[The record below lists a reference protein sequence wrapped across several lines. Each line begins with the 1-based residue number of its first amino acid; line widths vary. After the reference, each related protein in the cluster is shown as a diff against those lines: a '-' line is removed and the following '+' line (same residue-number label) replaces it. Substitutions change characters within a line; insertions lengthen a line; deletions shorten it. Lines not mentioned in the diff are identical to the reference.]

1 MASSTLAD
9 LFSMRTRPQI
19 RHEVT
24 LRRVT
29 YRLTGDWLERYGN
42 EVPFDAGARLSTYI
56 VAYQKWREEVGAAY
70 ERAIDRLQ
78 QLKRKDRRAVSLVAQ
93 QAGVSSKRIG
103 HLKDPEKQ
111 EQVYLIVALMTD

>member
-1 MASSTLAD
+1 
-9 LFSMRTRPQI
+9 
-19 RHEVT
+19 
-24 LRRVT
+24 
-29 YRLTGDWLERYGN
+29 
-42 EVPFDAGARLSTYI
+42 